1 MPIETLTILGT
12 LAGGLGLFLV
22 AVGMITQGLKVAAG
36 RQLRTILQHWTG
48 TRLRSIGSG
57 VLITALAQSS
67 SAVTVATIGFVNAGI
82 LQLRQA
88 LGVIFGA
95 NLGTTLTGW
104 LVAVVGLE
112 FKIEHFALPL
122 IGAGMLLRVSGGA
135 TRRGALGEALAGFG
149 IFFIGIDILRDAFS
163 GLAASVELPQLSA
176 SGAPLELLA
185 LVGIGFLLTVLTQAS
200 IAAIAI
206 ILTAVSG
213 DALPLSSAAAMVIG
227 ANIGTTSTAALA
239 VIGATSNAKRVAAG
253 HIIFNVM
260 TGAIALAILPGLMWL
275 VGELGEELGLAA
287 VPAMILALF
296 HSVFNLLGVLL
307 MLPFSDRLA
316 VFLEGR
322 FRTAEETE
330 GRPRFLDKNVLT
342 TPPLAVDALTHELQR
357 VLEIAR
363 RMAQTAVST
372 EHAPGRQIAT
382 DAGIARNLA
391 TAINAFVEQMA
402 REPLSKEVAD
412 ELPQTLRVL
421 RYLIQTVDLAESIA
435 GAKAS
440 GTPVL
445 QPPLAE
451 RLAQYHA
458 EVAGLLHDLD
468 PLQAGFASDALAQRA
483 DRLEEHYQELK
494 AELLR
499 AGARLEIDTQDMSD
513 ILGQLS
519 RCRRMVQQL
528 FKGVRLLMQL
538 RPAGTPAAEPDN
550 VSAA

>member
-1 MPIETLTILGT
+1 MPIETLTLIGT
-12 LAGGLGLFLV
+12 LAGGLGLFLI

-57 VLITALAQSS
+57 VVITALAQSS

-104 LVAVVGLE
+104 LVAVIGLE

-122 IGAGMLLRVSGGA
+122 IGLGVLLRVSGAGM
-135 TRRGALGEALAGFG
+135 RRGAFGEALAGFG
-149 IFFIGIDILRDAFS
+149 LFFVGIDILREAFS
-163 GLAASVELPQLSA
+163 GLATSVTLPQLSA
-176 SGAPLELLA
+176 TGAPLELLI
-185 LVGIGFLLTVLTQAS
+185 LVGIGFLMTVLTQAS

-213 DALPLSSAAAMVIG
+213 DALPLSSAAAMVVG

-253 HIIFNVM
+253 HILFNILTAAV
-260 TGAIALAILPGLMWL
+260 ALAILPGLLWL
-275 VGELGEELGLAA
+275 VNELGEELGLAA

-307 MLPFSDRLA
+307 MLPLTNRLA
-316 VFLEGR
+316 TFLEGR

-330 GRPRFLDKNVLT
+330 GRPRYLDKNVLT
-342 TPPLAVDALTHELQR
+342 TPPLAVDAVTHELQR
-357 VLEIAR
+357 ILGIAR

-391 TAINAFVEQMA
+391 TAVNDFVEQLA
-402 REPLSKEVAD
+402 REALSKEVAD

-421 RYLIQTVDLAESIA
+421 RYLMQTVDLAESIA
-435 GAKAS
+435 GSKA
-440 GTPVL
+440 GGGPVL
-445 QPPLAE
+445 DAPLAE
-451 RLAQYHA
+451 RLARYHA

-468 PLQAGFASDALAQRA
+468 AQQTGFAVDALAQRA
-483 DRLEEHYQELK
+483 ERLEEHYQELK
-494 AELLR
+494 AEFLR
-499 AGARLEIDTQDMSD
+499 AGARTDIGIQDMSD
-513 ILGQLS
+513 TLGQLS
-519 RCRRMVQQL
+519 RSRRMVQQL
-528 FKGVRLLMQL
+528 FKGVRLLTAL
-538 RPAGTPAAEPDN
+538 RPAAPAAGAET

>member
-1 MPIETLTILGT
+1 MPAETLTIIGT
-12 LAGGLGLFLV
+12 LAGGLGLFLI
-22 AVGMITQGLKVAAG
+22 AIGMITQGLKVAAG
-36 RQLRTILQHWTG
+36 RQLRGILQHWTG

-57 VLITALAQSS
+57 VIITALAQSS

-122 IGAGMLLRVSGGA
+122 IGVGVLLRLTGA
-135 TRRGALGEALAGFG
+135 GTRRGAFGEALAGFG
-149 IFFIGIDILRDAFS
+149 LFFVGIDILRDAFS
-163 GLAASVELPQLSA
+163 GLAASVALPQLSVT
-176 SGAPLELLA
+176 GTPLELLI
-185 LVGIGFLLTVLTQAS
+185 LVGIGFLITVLTQAS

-213 DALPLSSAAAMVIG
+213 DALPLTSAAAMVVG

-260 TGAIALAILPGLMWL
+260 TGAIALAILPGLLWL

-307 MLPFSDRLA
+307 MLPFTSRLA
-316 VFLEGR
+316 LFLEGR

-330 GRPRFLDKNVLT
+330 GRPRYLDKNVLT

-391 TAINAFVEQMA
+391 TAIDAFVEQMA
-402 REPLSKEVAD
+402 REALSKEVAD

-421 RYLIQTVDLAESIA
+421 RYLMQTVDLAESIA
-435 GAKAS
+435 GAKA
-440 GTPVL
+440 GGAPL
-445 QPPLAE
+445 PGAPLAE
-451 RLAQYHA
+451 RLAEYHA
-458 EVAGLLHDLD
+458 GVAGLLRDLD
-468 PLQAGFASDALAQRA
+468 PQLQVFAVDNLAQRA

-494 AELLR
+494 AEFLR
-499 AGARLEIDTQDMSD
+499 AGARSDIGIQDMSD
-513 ILGQLS
+513 TLGQLS

-538 RPAGTPAAEPDN
+538 RPAEAPAAAPDD

>member
-1 MPIETLTILGT
+1 MPIEILTILGT
-12 LAGGLGLFLV
+12 LAGGLGLFLIAV
-22 AVGMITQGLKVAAG
+22 AMITQGLKVAAG
-36 RQLRTILQHWTG
+36 RQLRAILQHWTG

-57 VLITALAQSS
+57 VIITALAQSS

-104 LVAVVGLE
+104 LVAVIGLE

-122 IGAGMLLRVSGGA
+122 IGLGVLLRVSGAGK
-135 TRRGALGEALAGFG
+135 RRGALGEALAGFG
-149 IFFIGIDILRDAFS
+149 IFFIGIDILREAFA
-163 GLAASVELPQLSA
+163 GLAANVDLPQLSA
-176 SGAPLELLA
+176 GGAPLELLA
-185 LVGIGFLLTVLTQAS
+185 LVGVGFLMTVLTQAS

-213 DALPLSSAAAMVIG
+213 DALPLISAAAMVIG

-239 VIGATSNAKRVAAG
+239 VIGATSNAKRVAAA
-253 HIIFNVM
+253 HILFNVV
-260 TGAIALAILPGLMWL
+260 TGTIALAILPGLMWL

-307 MLPFSDRLA
+307 MLPFTSRLA
-316 VFLEGR
+316 VFLERR

-330 GRPRFLDKNVLT
+330 GRPRYLDKNVLT

-357 VLEIAR
+357 VLDIAR

-382 DAGIARNLA
+382 DAGVARSLA
-391 TAINAFVEQMA
+391 AAINTFVAQLA

-421 RYLIQTVDLAESIA
+421 RYLLQTVDLAESIA
-435 GAKAS
+435 GTKA
-440 GTPVL
+440 GGGPPL
-445 QPPLAE
+445 QPQLAE

-458 EVAGLLHDLD
+458 GVAGFLRDLD
-468 PLQAGFASDALAQRA
+468 PQQATFPSEACVRRA

-499 AGARLEIDTQDMSD
+499 AGARTDIDIQDMSD
-513 ILGQLS
+513 VLGQLS

-528 FKGVRLLMQL
+528 FKGVRLLMEL
-538 RPAGTPAAEPDN
+538 RPAETPAAAPEN

>member
-1 MPIETLTILGT
+1 MPTETLILIGT
-12 LAGGLGLFLV
+12 LAGGLGLFLI

-36 RQLRTILQHWTG
+36 RQLRGILQHWTG

-112 FKIEHFALPL
+112 FRIEHFALPL
-122 IGAGMLLRVSGGA
+122 IGLGVLLRVSGTG

-149 IFFIGIDILRDAFS
+149 LFFVGIDILRDAFA
-163 GLAASVELPQLSA
+163 GLAASVTLPQLSA
-176 SGAPLELLA
+176 SGAPLELLL
-185 LVGIGFLLTVLTQAS
+185 LVGIGFLMTVLTQAS

-213 DALPLSSAAAMVIG
+213 DALPLTSAAAMVIG

-239 VIGATSNAKRVAAG
+239 VIGATANAKRVAAG
-253 HIIFNVM
+253 HILFNVM
-260 TGAIALAILPGLMWL
+260 TGAIALAILPGLLWL
-275 VGELGEELGLAA
+275 VNELGAELGLAA

-307 MLPFSDRLA
+307 MLPFTNRLA
-316 VFLEGR
+316 MFLEGR

-330 GRPRFLDKNVLT
+330 GRPRYLDKNVLT

-357 VLEIAR
+357 VLDIAR

-382 DAGIARNLA
+382 DAGIARSLD
-391 TAINAFVEQMA
+391 TAVTAFVEQLA

-412 ELPQTLRVL
+412 ELPLTLRVL
-421 RYLIQTVDLAESIA
+421 RYLMQTVDLAESIA
-435 GAKAS
+435 GSKA
-440 GTPVL
+440 GGGPVL
-445 QPPLAE
+445 EAPLAE
-451 RLAQYHA
+451 RIAQYHA
-458 EVAGLLHDLD
+458 EVAGVLHDLD
-468 PLQAGFASDALAQRA
+468 PQQAGFAADALAQRA
-483 DRLEEHYQELK
+483 DRLEERYQELK

-499 AGARLEIDTQDMSD
+499 AGARTEIDIQDMSD

-528 FKGVRLLMQL
+528 FKGVRLLTTL
-538 RPAGTPAAEPDN
+538 RPAAAAAEAAS